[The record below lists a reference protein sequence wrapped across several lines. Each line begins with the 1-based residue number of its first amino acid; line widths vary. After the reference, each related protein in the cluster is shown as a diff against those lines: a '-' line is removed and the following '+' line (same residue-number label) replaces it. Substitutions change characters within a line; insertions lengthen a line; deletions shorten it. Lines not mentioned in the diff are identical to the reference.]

1 MPVSS
6 IRTAVAAAD
15 EIPMTPLFERMV
27 IAGVGLIGGSLG
39 LAARG
44 RSLVGEVVG
53 YGRGEENLQIARDR
67 GAIDRYSRSPEEAAD
82 GADLVVLAVP
92 VRSLRPVAERML
104 PHARQDAVVIDVGS
118 VKGKIVES
126 LSPLVRPPAAFV
138 GCHPVAGTEHS
149 GAANALPDLFD
160 GQLCIVT
167 PTPSTDSWA
176 LARVRGLWERLGM
189 RVESMPAAEHDRL
202 LALVSHLPHVVAYAL
217 VTAIERERVADRDP
231 LSYSGGGLRDT
242 TRIASSHAEM
252 WRDIFLDNR
261 AEVLRAIGQFSAA
274 VERLRQMIDREEAAP
289 LEAELDRARRARG
302 RLSRERRA

>member
-1 MPVSS
+1 MN
-6 IRTAVAAAD
+6 
-15 EIPMTPLFERMV
+15 PLFERMV

-118 VKGKIVES
+118 VKGKVVES

-167 PTPSTDSWA
+167 PTSSTDSRA
-176 LARVRGLWERLGM
+176 LSRVRRLWERLGM
-189 RVESMPAAEHDRL
+189 RVESMPPAEHDRL
-202 LALVSHLPHVVAYAL
+202 LALVSHLPHLVAYAL

-231 LSYSGGGLRDT
+231 LSYAGGGLRDT

-274 VERLRQMIDREEAAP
+274 VEQLRKMIDREEAAP
-289 LEAELDRARRARG
+289 LEAELDRARRARS
-302 RLSRERRA
+302 RLSRERPA

>member
-1 MPVSS
+1 V
-6 IRTAVAAAD
+6 AAD
-15 EIPMTPLFERMV
+15 ETPVTPLFERMV

-118 VKGKIVES
+118 VKGKVVES

-167 PTPSTDSWA
+167 PTPSTDSRA
-176 LARVRGLWERLGM
+176 LARVRGLWEQLGM
-189 RVESMPAAEHDRL
+189 RVESMPPAEHDRL

-217 VTAIERERVADRDP
+217 VTAIERERMVERDP

-274 VERLRQMIDREEAAP
+274 VERLRQMIDREESAP
-289 LEAELDRARRARG
+289 LEAELEFARRARG

>member
-1 MPVSS
+1 MRNAGAREDEMQVS
-6 IRTAVAAAD
+6 
-15 EIPMTPLFERMV
+15 PLFERMV

-53 YGRGEENLQIARDR
+53 YGRGEENLKIARDR

-118 VKGKIVES
+118 VKGKVVQS
-126 LSPLVRPPAAFV
+126 LSPLVRSPAAFV
-138 GCHPVAGTEHS
+138 GCHPIAGTEHS
-149 GAANALPDLFD
+149 GAANALPNLFE

-167 PTPSTDSWA
+167 PTPSTVPRA
-176 LARVRGLWERLGM
+176 LARVRGFWERLGM
-189 RVESMPAAEHDRL
+189 RVESMPPADHDRL

-252 WRDIFLDNR
+252 WRDIFLDNH
-261 AEVLRAIGQFSAA
+261 AEVLRAIGEFSAA
-274 VERLRQMIDREEAAP
+274 LERLRQMIEREDAAP
-289 LEAELDRARRARG
+289 LEAALDRARGARS
-302 RLSRERRA
+302 RLSKERRA

>member
-126 LSPLVRPPAAFV
+126 LSSLVRPPAAFV

-189 RVESMPAAEHDRL
+189 RVESMPPAEHDRL

-289 LEAELDRARRARG
+289 LEAELDRVRRARG